1 MLTDYT
7 TYNDI
12 RSALGVSV
20 DEIDDST
27 LLLEMHDNHLR
38 FELDEVNAN
47 LASAYATVVAIA
59 SMSRTAAQAKLYRAT
74 RLFATSAVANS
85 LAGSLP
91 MFGPKDISDGKAT
104 VSRFADAP
112 YKSVIKAVQGQ
123 YGINRDRV
131 KQAYAELSSSSST
144 TTVRSYMSAAR
155 PVTDPVVG

>member
-20 DEIDDST
+20 DEIDDVT
-27 LLLEMHDNHLR
+27 LALEMHDNHLR

-59 SMSRTAAQAKLYRAT
+59 PATRSAAQAKLYRAT
-74 RLFATSAVANS
+74 RLFATLAVANS

-112 YKSVIKAVQGQ
+112 YKAVIKAVQGQ
-123 YGINRDRV
+123 YGVNRDRV
-131 KQAYAELSSSSST
+131 KQAYAELISSASVST
-144 TTVRSYMSAAR
+144 ARSYMSAAR

>member
-20 DEIDDST
+20 DEIDDAT
-27 LLLEMHDNHLR
+27 LALETHDNHLQ
-38 FELDEVNAN
+38 FELEEVNAN
-47 LASAYATVVAIA
+47 LASAYATVAAITPT
-59 SMSRTAAQAKLYRAT
+59 SRTAPQSKLYRAT
-74 RLFATSAVANS
+74 RLFATLAVANS

-112 YKSVIKAVQGQ
+112 YKAVIKSVQGQ

-131 KQAYAELSSSSST
+131 KQAYAELSSSSSAVT
-144 TTVRSYMSAAR
+144 ARSYISAAR
-155 PVTDPVVG
+155 PVIDPVTS